1 MSCVNFTGLVN
12 EDSQVLAELK
22 TLFPEKNES
31 DYRDIKELL
40 PTKIQ
45 ESNSEF
51 GKFLQ
56 LEKIDRGQ
64 TEYVIICFRRWIKIL
79 SIK

>member
-12 EDSQVLAELK
+12 EDSQVLAELE

-40 PTKIQ
+40 QTKIQ

-64 TEYVIICFRRWIKIL
+64 T
-79 SIK
+79 